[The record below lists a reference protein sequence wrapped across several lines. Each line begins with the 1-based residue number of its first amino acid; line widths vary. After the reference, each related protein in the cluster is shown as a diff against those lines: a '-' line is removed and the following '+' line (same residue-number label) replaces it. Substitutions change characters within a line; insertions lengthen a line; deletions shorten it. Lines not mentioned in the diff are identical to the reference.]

1 MCSCYRSGSGRLPP
15 DISGTLIIQ
24 VIISPIS
31 LVKAI
36 EPPLEVNRMCLTD
49 GFRRTYSLSE
59 LTTGHLQ
66 DAQNSLEY
74 FLQNHQTHFL
84 EKTEKRSTSGS
95 RTYEFFVSDNDLTRP
110 TGSEDQEFPLAE
122 VTVISAA
129 AGL

>member
-1 MCSCYRSGSGRLPP
+1 
-15 DISGTLIIQ
+15 
-24 VIISPIS
+24 
-31 LVKAI
+31 
-36 EPPLEVNRMCLTD
+36 MCLTD
-49 GFRRTYSLSE
+49 GFRRTYSFPE

-66 DAQNSLEY
+66 DARNSLEY

-95 RTYEFFVSDNDLTRP
+95 RTYEFFVADNDLTRP
-110 TGSEDQEFPLAE
+110 TGSEDREFPLAE